1 MKEQERGKKWEEAYI
16 KRERGEKRKERR
28 GGMGRRPK
36 NENKLSLIG
45 RTEGTL
51 GGH

>member
-1 MKEQERGKKWEEAYI
+1 
-16 KRERGEKRKERR
+16 
-28 GGMGRRPK
+28 MGRRPK